1 MSRKL
6 WQLITYYRH
15 RSELWTLRLSRSPT
29 IAIRP
34 PPIFLLTLL
43 WYAAASL
50 PLVLAYFVL
59 LGLGAGE
66 TAAVL
71 IMSLPAVV
79 FLFKVAPWFF
89 RWFWIGV
96 SLQFGSFK
104 AADAKEEELSKQ
116 LEAFKARRS

>member
-1 MSRKL
+1 MSREL

-15 RSELWTLRLSRSPT
+15 RSELWTLRLSRSLYSPFRPFPT
-29 IAIRP
+29 IVLM
-34 PPIFLLTLL
+34 IF

-50 PLVLAYFVL
+50 PLLLAYFLL
-59 LGLGAGE
+59 LGLFGE
-66 TAAVL
+66 TAAVF
-71 IMSLPAVV
+71 IISLPALV
-79 FLFKVAPWFF
+79 FLFMFSPWFF
-89 RWFWIGV
+89 RWYWIGV